1 VAAHRMCRQASPPVA
16 HAALAI
22 ARCVRAS
29 VPQLKRRRIPEIEFA
44 QVEGRDTDWM
54 IVDAGN
60 LVVHF
65 FMPAER
71 AYYDLESLWTSM
83 DPDEWLPKP
92 TPEGGA
98 APSAQQ

>member
-1 VAAHRMCRQASPPVA
+1 MAHKMFRKSSPFAYSCLPTA
-16 HAALAI
+16 
-22 ARCVRAS
+22 CVT
-29 VPQLKRRRIPEIEFA
+29 PQLKRRRIPEIEFA

-83 DPDEWLPKP
+83 DPDEWMPK
-92 TPEGGA
+92 TTSDGAA
-98 APSAQQ
+98 APSTQQ